1 MGCPTPSLHLH
12 SSIGKQG
19 QATSGCH
26 PNPTSLVLLVFSFSA
41 LDRTDGVVVWQE
53 TGQKGR
59 TGEEAQR
66 GPVGFFQIFPRE
78 EPDGTMMVITL
89 LMTMNGGKREARRR
103 VW

>member
-1 MGCPTPSLHLH
+1 M
-12 SSIGKQG
+12 
-19 QATSGCH
+19 H
-26 PNPTSLVLLVFSFSA
+26 PGPTSLVLLALSFSA

-78 EPDGTMMVITL
+78 ESDGTMMVITL
-89 LMTMNGGKREARRR
+89 LMMMNGGKREARRR
-103 VW
+103 VWDLLWM